1 MASDELDL
9 PTAEESAEE
18 RDPAPELHVS
28 TIEIL
33 GRRYKIESA
42 HDPNTIRELAAWVDR
57 RIRRIHRGTEP
68 GDMVGA
74 AVLTALN
81 IADDYFQTRRALE
94 RRETEFAER
103 TRSLAEQLKQAI
115 GPVNEESSSSTDE

>member
-1 MASDELDL
+1 MKTEEFDL
-9 PTAEESAEE
+9 P
-18 RDPAPELHVS
+18 DPDEAASAPELHVT

-42 HDPNTIRELAAWVDR
+42 HDPNTIRELADWVDR
-57 RIRRIHRGTEP
+57 RIRRIHRGADT
-68 GDMVGA
+68 GDVVGA

-103 TRSLAEQLKQAI
+103 TRRLAAQLTQAI